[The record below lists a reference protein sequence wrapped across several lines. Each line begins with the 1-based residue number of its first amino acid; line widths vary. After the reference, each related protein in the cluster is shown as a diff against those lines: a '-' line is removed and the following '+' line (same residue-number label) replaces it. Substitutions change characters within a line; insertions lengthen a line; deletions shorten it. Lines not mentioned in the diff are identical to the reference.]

1 MLTRSTGA
9 DSRMS
14 MAQQSVIKERYYDE
28 SDHCQICRLRGKR
41 RTATF
46 FCTNCNMPVCSFC
59 GDQHKATDVTA
70 THDVIPKK
78 HQDGSVA
85 TCGIHK
91 SYAVQYYCESCAQLI
106 CVNCT
111 MIDHRNHNIVDIQI
125 KVEECKSRLKDTVSE
140 LDQKIHQ
147 FDRELRKM
155 SDIEIGI
162 EHNRENI
169 RDDVTRKVEALKRRI
184 DEQHQAVLS
193 QLDKYLNGKMDLLQK
208 KKEVVQKR
216 FDEMMAVRVSMDVNR
231 ADVVQGEKFITN
243 VVKIMRQVAQFRPP
257 REIDVKDFTGI
268 AFVMT
273 NNDEVGIIEETGKPM
288 IVPQGKRIKHAEKM
302 DHVMLHPANRKVS
315 ETVKAMQPGA
325 REWHTLK
332 MLTKFKT
339 NTYFQNPSGIAVLP
353 GGKFIVAD
361 ARNYGLTI
369 FDRTGRYQQKMLA
382 SEIMFPTGV
391 AVTRDGNI
399 AVSTDKFVKIFKPG
413 GIKVGQFA
421 AGPSPGALQTD
432 DNGNFIVSDI
442 KNRNVVIYNKD
453 GEPLHKFI
461 TADNMGNAPDLLNIA
476 VGNNMIALSYQQ
488 FQLSH
493 YVKLFAYDGRQ
504 LNSLRIPEMCHGMQM
519 DRFGNMVVAAGEL
532 CYAPAKGDRVT
543 PLTTVDKRGHTYH
556 LQSRCVAFTNQGHIC
571 TLHVNPLSKRSEFL
585 ILQLGGEMKTDK
597 AASWSGLTDR
607 TGKTKISLRPEDRP
621 PSV

>member
-257 REIDVKDFTGI
+257 REVDVKDFTGI

-325 REWHTLK
+325 REWHTLPDSVEFRRISLNNEDFSNGQVVVTFDPLGAASDHSITCRDEDDGHTVLVDGTAAALNVS
-332 MLTKFKT
+332 MAT
-339 NTYFQNPSGIAVLP
+339 NYLETIRMMASVGLGWTVLP
-353 GGKFIVAD
+353 RSMHDGSLHILPVRD
-361 ARNYGLTI
+361 A
-369 FDRTGRYQQKMLA
+369 
-382 SEIMFPTGV
+382 
-391 AVTRDGNI
+391 
-399 AVSTDKFVKIFKPG
+399 
-413 GIKVGQFA
+413 
-421 AGPSPGALQTD
+421 
-432 DNGNFIVSDI
+432 
-442 KNRNVVIYNKD
+442 
-453 GEPLHKFI
+453 
-461 TADNMGNAPDLLNIA
+461 
-476 VGNNMIALSYQQ
+476 ALSRTLGYVYHRGRSLSRAAQAFIDRLEQ
-488 FQLSH
+488 FSD
-493 YVKLFAYDGRQ
+493 Y
-504 LNSLRIPEMCHGMQM
+504 
-519 DRFGNMVVAAGEL
+519 
-532 CYAPAKGDRVT
+532 
-543 PLTTVDKRGHTYH
+543 
-556 LQSRCVAFTNQGHIC
+556 
-571 TLHVNPLSKRSEFL
+571 
-585 ILQLGGEMKTDK
+585 
-597 AASWSGLTDR
+597 
-607 TGKTKISLRPEDRP
+607 
-621 PSV
+621 